1 MSKNISITNVL
12 RTLSD
17 QKTQTLLNAIIEAE
31 AAQSQLLL
39 VQLGLSRR
47 QYYNRITDL
56 VAAGLIRRQ
65 RGQYRLSSFGKVIHS
80 LQKIAERTANN
91 YWKFEAIDSI
101 RMSDNSNLAQ
111 IDYMKIVD
119 ILLEDV
125 EIKDIYLHGDIISN
139 KIRPQENDRRRELLM
154 NTVK

>member
-1 MSKNISITNVL
+1 M
-12 RTLSD
+12 
-17 QKTQTLLNAIIEAE
+17 
-31 AAQSQLLL
+31 
-39 VQLGLSRR
+39 
-47 QYYNRITDL
+47 
-56 VAAGLIRRQ
+56 
-65 RGQYRLSSFGKVIHS
+65 IHS
-80 LQKIAERTANN
+80 LQIIAERTANN

-119 ILLEDV
+119 ILLDDV
-125 EIKDIYLHGDIISN
+125 EIKDIYLHGGIISN

>member
-1 MSKNISITNVL
+1 M
-12 RTLSD
+12 
-17 QKTQTLLNAIIEAE
+17 
-31 AAQSQLLL
+31 
-39 VQLGLSRR
+39 
-47 QYYNRITDL
+47 
-56 VAAGLIRRQ
+56 
-65 RGQYRLSSFGKVIHS
+65 IHS

-111 IDYMKIVD
+111 IAYMNIVD
-119 ILLEDV
+119 ILLDDI

>member
-17 QKTQTLLNAIIEAE
+17 QKTQTLLNAIIESE

-65 RGQYRLSSFGKVIHS
+65 RGKYRLSSFGKVIHS

-119 ILLEDV
+119 ILLDDV

-139 KIRPQENDRRRELLM
+139 KIRPQENDRRRELLL